1 MFDKKKM
8 FANVTVSSEAK
19 NYGDH
24 LQKKCLFYT
33 WTSFFFFC
41 LGGIYIYMLI
51 AISNYR
57 SLLLS

>member
-1 MFDKKKM
+1 MMCRYGLTKKKM

-33 WTSFFFFC
+33 
-41 LGGIYIYMLI
+41 
-51 AISNYR
+51 
-57 SLLLS
+57 

>member
-1 MFDKKKM
+1 M

-24 LQKKCLFYT
+24 LQFTLELH
-33 WTSFFFFC
+33 SFFG
-41 LGGIYIYMLI
+41 GGIYIYMLI

-57 SLLLS
+57 RLLLS